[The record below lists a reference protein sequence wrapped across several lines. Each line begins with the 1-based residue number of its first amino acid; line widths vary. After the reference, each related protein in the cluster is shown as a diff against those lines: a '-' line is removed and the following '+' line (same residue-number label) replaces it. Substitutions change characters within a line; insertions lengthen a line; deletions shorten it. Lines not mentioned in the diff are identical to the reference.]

1 MGLHTPDKGIREFV
15 NMNGEEIKEEIKED
29 FEEQLCLDSKRSTK
43 KGIGSLGS
51 GKKTPSAFSGYNKSE
66 RKTSTTGY
74 NSHNNDGVNVMN
86 LSDIN
91 VMNESKVS
99 LYQTDFMRFG
109 FK

>member
-1 MGLHTPDKGIREFV
+1 
-15 NMNGEEIKEEIKED
+15 MNGEEIKEEIKED

-66 RKTSTTGY
+66 RKNRTTGF
-74 NSHNNDGVNVMN
+74 NRNNNDGVNVMN
-86 LSDIN
+86 LSEIN
-91 VMNESKVS
+91 VLNDSKVS
-99 LYQTDFMRFG
+99 LNQTDFMRFG